1 MKRPTQVDVA
11 RLAGVSR
18 ATVSYVMN
26 DQASGRVLISEETRQ
41 RVLRAIQELGY
52 VPDARAQA
60 LRSGSTKTIGLI
72 IPDIHNPHFWQAAD
86 GVEQEAYAAGY
97 HLLLSSIPPED
108 KFAEAT
114 FRDLSQRRIDG
125 LIMVPSFIYR
135 SEEAQKTLKYLL
147 KRGLPVVGMMADHG
161 RLSDT
166 ILIDRVVSDYRDTT
180 LEIMKHLLSLGHRR
194 IGFIYGIA
202 VPDLG
207 TDRLFAYRD
216 SLQSAG
222 LMYDRSLVVECGP
235 TIEDSYNATR
245 QLLESPSRPTA
256 LLAINDLL
264 AIGALRAIRD
274 LGLDVP
280 QDISLVGYDDIPV
293 AKYLVPRLST
303 ASKDGKEMGRQATR
317 LLLAR
322 LQDPD
327 CPPQEIRLPARL
339 ILRESTGPASS

>member
-18 ATVSYVMN
+18 ATVSYVLN
-26 DQASGRVLISEETRQ
+26 GQVDGRVPISEETRQ
-41 RVLRAIQELGY
+41 RVLEAMAQLDY

-72 IPDIHNPHFWQAAD
+72 IPDIHNPHFWEVAD
-86 GVEQEAYAAGY
+86 GVEQEAAAAGY
-97 HLLLSSIPPED
+97 HVLLSSIPPQNEYAED
-108 KFAEAT
+108 I

-125 LIMVPSFIYR
+125 LIMIPSFVHQ
-135 SEEAQKTLKYLL
+135 SVEAQKTLEQLIKRRVPIVGIMAEHSRVKY
-147 KRGLPVVGMMADHG
+147 
-161 RLSDT
+161 S
-166 ILIDRVVSDYRDTT
+166 IDRVISDYRDTT
-180 LEIMKHLLSLGHRR
+180 LEVMSHLLALGHRR
-194 IGFIYGIA
+194 IGFIFGID

-207 TDRLFAYRD
+207 ADRLFAYRE
-216 SLQSAG
+216 SLQAAG
-222 LMYDRSLVVECGP
+222 LQADPDLVVRCGP
-235 TIEDSYNATR
+235 TVEDSYQATL
-245 QLLESPSRPTA
+245 QLLALPDRPTA

-264 AIGALRAIRD
+264 AIGALRAVRD

-280 QDISLVGYDDIPV
+280 RDVSLFGHDDIPV

-303 ASKDGKEMGRQATR
+303 ASKDGKNLGREATR

-327 CPPQEIRLPARL
+327 LPSQEVRLPARL
-339 ILRESTGPASS
+339 IFRESTGPAPLE